1 MVITKFSYAWSDYQ
15 REPLLWPLVWSQS
28 CFCLSIGLI
37 VNIWAMVK
45 LHFSYEWS
53 EDQCEPLLWPL
64 FRSQSWFGLIIE
76 NMNCST
82 VFDTFLHGLGLLV
95 EIWDRHIHT
104 HRHTHFGYL
113 CKIYVFIHQIICLLI
128 NGYN

>member
-64 FRSQSWFGLIIE
+64 FRSQSWFGLIIG
-76 NMNCST
+76 NMNCLADIS
-82 VFDTFLHGLGLLV
+82 LHWLGLLA
-95 EIWDRHIHT
+95 ENWDRHT
-104 HRHTHFGYL
+104 QTHFGYL
-113 CKIYVFIHQIICLLI
+113 CKMRIHQILTFNLKLI
-128 NGYN
+128 SIRERYQ